1 MMKIPYTEIM
11 QAKMSVESNDST
23 NVFVKICDSILWRY
37 TKRRIYKVLKT
48 SISKSTKIYKN
59 DIIQFAEFVLA
70 SSVDTDIRVGR
81 IGDRYSLEFE
91 NNTHTYLIDT
101 HGSYNLSFYITD
113 TRLDKSVRM
122 EFETINT
129 DSLLGRIIYSTI
141 IDYIIKYL
149 NDKGEKHDVEKFL

>member
-70 SSVDTDIRVGR
+70 SNVDTDIRVGR
-81 IGDRYSLEFE
+81 VGDRYSLEFE

-101 HGSYNLSFYITD
+101 RGSYNLSFYITD